1 MYELT
6 ILLNEVVLL
15 VLLRLALSR
24 LYLLTS
30 NFLLLCQ
37 LLAFNVPYFRECEPL
52 WQLQVSVPLL
62 ILLILILRGP
72 SSSHFLDPLL
82 AHGFVWL
89 VVELGVSPT
98 SLFIHVIDLKL

>member
-52 WQLQVSVPLL
+52 RQLQVSVPLL
-62 ILLILILRGP
+62 VLLILILQGP
-72 SSSHFLDPLL
+72 SHFLDPLL